1 MSTTNKHFPLTRF
14 AHFGVALITACALA
28 SCATYSKVSERRPL
42 YKAVSGATGALASVN
57 TEIVKAMQLDR
68 RDPPAALGE
77 YISAAETASGQLQ
90 HNPQDEPAQHAYNFA
105 VGRIIGTIGAAK
117 LDPWS
122 QPLRVPASGGDFILT
137 HKPDPRPQW
146 NPALYT
152 FTPADQFDIHGTYV
166 TERTTREGIGAP
178 IVAVGRELYKDA
190 KAEFALPRI
199 YYGVT
204 AIARFD
210 GRRCELSFEDPLA
223 TETIQMDGHTYALAA
238 DFTVPLAVMLAS
250 TNPKKYELT
259 RLLNPAKYAETA
271 RISRLQ
277 PYDPNK
283 TVVLV
288 IHGLMDSPA
297 TWTPMIN
304 ALRGDEDIRRNYQFW
319 FYSYPSGYPYP
330 YSASILR
337 HELDAAEKRFPL
349 RKKMVVIG
357 HSMGGCIS
365 RLLITDT
372 GDELW
377 LKLFNKPPEQ
387 VRLSPEGRKILTDAL
402 IFKHRSEVGRV
413 IFISAPLRGSD
424 LASNWLG
431 RIGSSLVR
439 APSTLLSVGN
449 SALKLATFRSGDLKL
464 KRIPNSVDT
473 LAPNNRF
480 VKAINTIPITP
491 GIPYHTIMGDRGR
504 GDAPNSSDGVV
515 PYWSSHM
522 DGAQSE
528 LIVPSAHPAHQNP
541 QAIKEV
547 HRILVLNARATDR
560 SSAAP

>member
-1 MSTTNKHFPLTRF
+1 MSTTNKHFTLTRLQQF
-14 AHFGVALITACALA
+14 AVALITACALA
-28 SCATYSKVSERRPL
+28 SCATYSKVSEKRPH
-42 YKAVSGATGALASVN
+42 YNAVAGGTGALASAN
-57 TEIVKAMQLDR
+57 AEIVKGLQRER
-68 RDPPAALGE
+68 RDPLAALGE
-77 YISAAETASGQLQ
+77 YMTAAETASGQLQ
-90 HNPQDEPAQHAYNFA
+90 RNPQDQTAQQAYSFA

-117 LDPWS
+117 LDPWT

-137 HKPDPRPQW
+137 HRPDPRPQW

-178 IVAVGRELYKDA
+178 IVAVGREINKDA
-190 KAEFALPRI
+190 RANFSLSRI

-204 AIARFD
+204 AIARFE
-210 GRRCELSFEDPLA
+210 GSRCVLSFEDPLA
-223 TETIQMDGHTYALAA
+223 EETIQMGGHTYPLAA

-250 TNPKKYELT
+250 TNPKKLELA
-259 RLLNPAKYAETA
+259 RLLNPAKYAEPA

-277 PYDPNK
+277 PYNPNK

-297 TWTPMIN
+297 TWTPMLN
-304 ALRGDEDIRRNYQFW
+304 RLRGDADIRRNYQFW

-337 HELDAAEKRFPL
+337 HELDGIEKRFPL

-372 GDELW
+372 DEKLW
-377 LKLFNKPPEQ
+377 MILFKKPPEQ
-387 VRLSPEGRKILTDAL
+387 VPFSTESRKIFTDAL
-402 IFKHRSEVGRV
+402 IFKHRPEVGRV

-439 APSTLLSVGN
+439 VPSTLLNLGN
-449 SALKLATFRSGDLKL
+449 SVLKMTTFQSRYLKL
-464 KRIPNSVDT
+464 KPIPNSVDT

-480 VKAINTIPITP
+480 VKAIN
-491 GIPYHTIMGDRGR
+491 
-504 GDAPNSSDGVV
+504 
-515 PYWSSHM
+515 
-522 DGAQSE
+522 
-528 LIVPSAHPAHQNP
+528 
-541 QAIKEV
+541 
-547 HRILVLNARATDR
+547 
-560 SSAAP
+560 